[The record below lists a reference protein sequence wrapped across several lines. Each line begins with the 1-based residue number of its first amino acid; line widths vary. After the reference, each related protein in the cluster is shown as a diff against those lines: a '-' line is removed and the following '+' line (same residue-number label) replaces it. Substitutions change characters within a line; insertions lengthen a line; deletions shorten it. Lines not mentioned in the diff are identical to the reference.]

1 MQERY
6 LSNSSKLFIYCRQD
20 RIRIG
25 TFLTVDLFQP
35 PEHIPIKRI
44 DLFPIWVCKTSASV
58 NATAGYESR
67 TVRNPSPNRV
77 PKTKFTS
84 AALICDRGEFLKRNL
99 SEIIRPTSPNRQR
112 EQQLPTQRASSPH
125 QTSSGFPAKNHF
137 FHTATPA
144 NSRYLENSNCPMP
157 ANFFSQYKCRV
168 TFLHLIGFADTT
180 EPPRH

>member
-6 LSNSSKLFIYCRQD
+6 LTNPSKLFIYCRQD

-44 DLFPIWVCKTSASV
+44 DLLPIWVCKTSASV
-58 NATAGYESR
+58 NATAGYESG

-137 FHTATPA
+137 SHTATPVH
-144 NSRYLENSNCPMP
+144 SLPRYLENSSCPMP
-157 ANFFSQYKCRV
+157 ANFSPN
-168 TFLHLIGFADTT
+168 TNA
-180 EPPRH
+180 E